1 MEVTHKAA
9 CMVNHRH
16 EKLLSYVKRKHGR
29 TSRSPVCVTAAVEKV
44 DSHLCLLHCGFGPFG
59 FCRTLAYRYHLLST
73 ETSGWNGWKV
83 VDGHTAR
90 ALFPFV
96 PAGWHMAASAT
107 VLSCSSYLG
116 LLPNLC
122 AYLGTPGV
130 FTKLSCVFRA
140 VVYYSKLIEENF
152 HSMIPDKRP
161 SESSGEQICFVSHTV
176 EKQTPHY
183 CNTHSAERKHLLFLT
198 YYHT

>member
-59 FCRTLAYRYHLLST
+59 FCRTLAYRYHLPST

-90 ALFPFV
+90 AFLLCLQADIWQHQRLCCHAVPIWVCCPTCVLILALLVFSRSFHVYSEPLFII
-96 PAGWHMAASAT
+96 
-107 VLSCSSYLG
+107 
-116 LLPNLC
+116 PN
-122 AYLGTPGV
+122 
-130 FTKLSCVFRA
+130 
-140 VVYYSKLIEENF
+140 
-152 HSMIPDKRP
+152 
-161 SESSGEQICFVSHTV
+161 
-176 EKQTPHY
+176 
-183 CNTHSAERKHLLFLT
+183 
-198 YYHT
+198 